1 MALTRKMLKAFG
13 IEDEKIDEI
22 IEAHAES
29 VEAVKAQRDEYKAEA
44 EKVPALQKQLEEM
57 GDPSEYRDKYD
68 AEHKAFEDYRRQVD
82 ADKAEAEKRG
92 LYRDLL
98 KRSGVDPKRLD
109 SVLKVSDLS
118 KVTVK
123 DGAIEGA
130 DDIAEGIKADWADFI
145 VSTRTEGAS
154 VAKPVTAGGSGAVT
168 AEAFKRMSIRE
179 RNRLH
184 ETDPD
189 AYRALAHSD
198 SDNAKE

>member
-29 VEAVKAQRDEYKAEA
+29 VEAVKAQRDEYRAEA

-68 AEHKAFEDYRRQVD
+68 AERKAFEDYRRQVD
-82 ADKAEAEKRG
+82 ADKAETEKRG

-98 KRSGVDPKRLD
+98 VRSGIDPKRVD

-118 KVTVK
+118 NVTVK

-130 DDIAEGIKADWADFI
+130 DEIAGGIKADWADFI
-145 VSTRTEGAS
+145 VATRTEGAP
-154 VAKPVTAGGSGAVT
+154 VPKPPKSGGSGAVT
-168 AEAFKRMSIRE
+168 AEAFKSMSIRE
-179 RNRLH
+179 RNQLH

-189 AYRALAHSD
+189 TYRALAHN
-198 SDNAKE
+198 DNNDAKE